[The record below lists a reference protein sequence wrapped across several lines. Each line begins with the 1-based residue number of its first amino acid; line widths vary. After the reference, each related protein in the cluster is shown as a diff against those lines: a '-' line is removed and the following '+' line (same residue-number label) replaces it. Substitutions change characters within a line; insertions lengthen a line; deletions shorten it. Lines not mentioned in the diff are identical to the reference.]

1 MSTSCKSTKLEELR
15 LFKELFVEFNA
26 RYDGLQNRL
35 LSIAQR
41 TDGELSS
48 EESLVVYQYFNLCAE
63 EFLFYRLGYI
73 DPAAWF
79 AWRNGMQFYLA
90 NPRIRRLWE
99 KDVKSNSYYG
109 LQT

>member
-1 MSTSCKSTKLEELR
+1 MDARSERPIQATFLDGIRASLEE
-15 LFKELFVEFNA
+15 
-26 RYDGLQNRL
+26 GLNR
-35 LSIAQR
+35 
-41 TDGELSS
+41 
-48 EESLVVYQYFNLCAE
+48 VVCQYFNLCAE

-79 AWRNGMQFYLA
+79 AWQNGMRFYLA
-90 NPRIRRLWE
+90 NLRIRHLWE